1 MHGTMVKLLLPRIFI
16 RYGPAQYSA
25 LQGMF
30 APEMPPFF
38 GHLPVRFS
46 SFHVIQNTPF
56 PA

>member
-1 MHGTMVKLLLPRIFI
+1 MGIKRHKPEEI
-16 RYGPAQYSA
+16 
-25 LQGMF
+25 
-30 APEMPPFF
+30 EMPPFF